1 MDDPLYLNGRLD
13 EPLEAFFQLMVIY
26 THLEDHIE
34 EPLEM
39 LLVSSFSDSPD
50 SAGFFKLERF
60 SLFT

>member
-1 MDDPLYLNGRLD
+1 MVLAPSSKFGGWVEEMDGPLYLDGHLD

-39 LLVSSFSDSPD
+39 L
-50 SAGFFKLERF
+50 
-60 SLFT
+60 